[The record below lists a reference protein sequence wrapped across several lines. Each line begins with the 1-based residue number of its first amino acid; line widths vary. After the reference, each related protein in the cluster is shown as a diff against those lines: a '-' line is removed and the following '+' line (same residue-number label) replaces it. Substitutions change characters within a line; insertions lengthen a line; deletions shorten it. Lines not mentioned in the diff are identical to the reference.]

1 LTSGSRGTGPL
12 FSRPLFARRAE
23 PKGCTDMAQDVVDL
37 IMQDHREVE
46 RLFDE
51 LKDNP
56 EKRKGLVPV
65 LTTLLSAHSR
75 AEEAEVYPVAAG
87 EADEADEV
95 AHSQQEHVEA
105 DELLEKLA
113 GTDPESAEFEKV
125 LQNLV
130 DAVTHHV
137 EEEETKVL
145 PGMRENLDEQRL
157 LELGEAFAASR
168 KQHLGEQ
175 PEDITREQLQQ
186 QARNADVSGTS
197 SLGKDALQK
206 KLREEA
212 SE

>member
-1 LTSGSRGTGPL
+1 
-12 FSRPLFARRAE
+12 
-23 PKGCTDMAQDVVDL
+23 MAADVVDL

-51 LKDNP
+51 LKNHP
-56 EKRKGLVPV
+56 EKRVGLVPV
-65 LTTLLSAHSR
+65 LTTLLFAHSR
-75 AEEAEVYPVAAG
+75 AEESEVYPAAAA

-95 AHSQQEHVEA
+95 AHSQEEHVEA
-105 DELLEKLA
+105 DQLLAKLA
-113 GTDPESAEFEKV
+113 ATDPESADFDKA
-125 LQNLV
+125 LRNLV

-145 PGMRENLDEQRL
+145 PGMSANLSQERR

-168 KQHLGEQ
+168 KEHLGEQ
-175 PEDITREQLQQ
+175 PDDITRDELLQ
-186 QARNADVSGTS
+186 QARNADVSGVS

-206 KLREEA
+206 KLQQEA

>member
-1 LTSGSRGTGPL
+1 MS
-12 FSRPLFARRAE
+12 A
-23 PKGCTDMAQDVVDL
+23 DVVDL

-56 EKRKGLVPV
+56 EKRVGLVPV

-75 AEEAEVYPVAAG
+75 AEESAVYPAAAS
-87 EADEADEV
+87 EADEADDV
-95 AHSQQEHVEA
+95 AHSQEEHVEA
-105 DELLEKLA
+105 DQLLLKL
-113 GTDPESAEFEKV
+113 GQTDPTSAEFEKV

-145 PGMRENLDEQRL
+145 PGMRANLSPERL
-157 LELGEAFAASR
+157 TQLGEAFAASR
-168 KQHLGEQ
+168 KEHLGDQ
-175 PEDITREQLQQ
+175 PEDITREQLLQ
-186 QARNADVSGTS
+186 QARNADLPGAS
-197 SLGKDALQK
+197 SLGKDELKEKLQQK
-206 KLREEA
+206 A